1 MRLSFIDSDFYI
13 EVPFKEGLTIYFLIY
28 VVQPSHVHYISLL
41 TSLFELGLASVS
53 DYYLTLN
60 EQFFS
65 HILARTSYSLMRWWP
80 LCTRPTRWVGFLVLA
95 HSAVRH
101 VRPFWHIILILVF
114 VLTPSGRMLSRKAIN
129 TNFIAFGWT
138 RQGLEPT
145 IYHTWGIH
153 ANHYTTDVAFILQ
166 KKDDIMIS
174 QWRNPN

>member
-1 MRLSFIDSDFYI
+1 
-13 EVPFKEGLTIYFLIY
+13 
-28 VVQPSHVHYISLL
+28 LL

-60 EQFFS
+60 DKFFS

-80 LCTRPTRWVGFLVLA
+80 LCTRPTRSVGFLVLA

-101 VRPFWHIILILVF
+101 VRPFWHIILIPSQLVF
-114 VLTPSGRMLSRKAIN
+114 VLTPSGCMLSRKATN

-153 ANHYTTDVAFILQ
+153 ANHVAFILK
-166 KKDDIMIS
+166 KKDDIMIG
-174 QWRNPN
+174 QWRNPI